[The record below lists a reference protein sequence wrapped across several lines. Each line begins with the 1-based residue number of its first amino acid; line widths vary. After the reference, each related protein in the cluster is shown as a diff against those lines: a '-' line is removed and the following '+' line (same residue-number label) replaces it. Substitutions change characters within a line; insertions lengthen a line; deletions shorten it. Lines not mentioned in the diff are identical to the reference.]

1 MPQGTEGFVRKLL
14 LVRPMLALDFAFSL
28 EGPVLAPLNLPDT

>member
-14 LVRPMLALDFAFSL
+14 SVRPTLALDFALSL
-28 EGPVLAPLNLPDT
+28 EGPWRPEDGLAI